1 MKMKKLTSSLLAL
14 GIITTTVPINTSHAA
29 SSIVDSYRTQSAYK
43 KEAGYQDAIKKSERI
58 SNDRIPVT
66 KIDDPKNS
74 TLSGIGTLRI
84 KNDQNNR
91 YGTAFVIDKH
101 TIITN
106 NHVVRDKHQPDIY
119 KHIDPKDMQFRPSRD
134 GNHIPYR
141 FSIKDVKM
149 LKNVD
154 IAVLHTNAD
163 LTKYV
168 KPLSL
173 ASESSIKNL
182 RQYTSIYGVGYPDVA
197 KYFKDTNFKPYE
209 MLQYKGYYLQ
219 PTYSIT
225 PQFYTKMIIRKGSSG
240 SPIMNSQQQVIGVN
254 SSGFNNRGEFYYDGS
269 FSEMAY
275 VQSMTGKTREDVL
288 KLKY

>member
-14 GIITTTVPINTSHAA
+14 GIVATIVPINTSHAM

-43 KEAGYQDAIKKSERI
+43 KDAGYQEAIKKSERI
-58 SNDRIPVT
+58 SNDKLSIT
-66 KIDDPKNS
+66 KVNNPKNT
-74 TLSGIGTLRI
+74 TLSGVGTLRI

-106 NHVVRDKHQPDIY
+106 NHVVRDKNKPDIY
-119 KHIDPKDMQFRPSRD
+119 DHIDPKDMQFRPSRD
-134 GNHIPYR
+134 GNNIPYR
-141 FSIKDVKM
+141 FSIKDVNM

-182 RQYTSIYGVGYPDVA
+182 RQYSTIYGVGYPDVA
-197 KYFKDTNFKPYE
+197 KYFKDTNFKRYE
-209 MLQYKGYYLQ
+209 MLKYKGYYLQ

-225 PQFYTKMIIRKGSSG
+225 PQFYTKMKIRNGSSG
-240 SPIMNSQQQVIGVN
+240 SPIMNIRHQVIGVN
-254 SSGFNNRGEFYYDGS
+254 SSGFNNSGEFYYDGS